1 MKMFEYKL
9 TIGLFDKDTKKQ
21 EIETESAKKLIT
33 KILIDKFN
41 ITAFTLINCTGV
53 YQMSLDG
60 SIIYEPSIRLEISTM
75 EAIAERDYRNIIAE
89 LKKGL
94 NQETIMINVSVSDI
108 DFI

>member
-1 MKMFEYKL
+1 
-9 TIGLFDKDTKKQ
+9 
-21 EIETESAKKLIT
+21 
-33 KILIDKFN
+33 
-41 ITAFTLINCTGV
+41 
-53 YQMSLDG
+53 MSLDG

-94 NQETIMINVSVSDI
+94 NQETIMIKVSASDI

>member
-1 MKMFEYKL
+1 MKTFEYKL

-41 ITAFTLINCTGV
+41 ITAFTLI

-60 SIIYEPSIRLEISTM
+60 SIIDEPSIRLEISTM

-94 NQETIMINVSVSDI
+94 NQETIMIKVSASDI